1 VSVKGEV
8 KQIIKIKRMRRG
20 EGEVKQIIKKKKG
33 GRGRGREKN
42 MQLKKNEI
50 EEEKNDKKK
59 RSNEPSYST
68 SLSKIRKKPKL
79 TTHMLPTQQKGKNN
93 KSIIKW
99 YRVKLK
105 KPKLTQLTCGLR
117 YKA

>member
-1 VSVKGEV
+1 
-8 KQIIKIKRMRRG
+8 
-20 EGEVKQIIKKKKG
+20 
-33 GRGRGREKN
+33 
-42 MQLKKNEI
+42 
-50 EEEKNDKKK
+50 
-59 RSNEPSYST
+59 
-68 SLSKIRKKPKL
+68 
-79 TTHMLPTQQKGKNN
+79 MLPTQQKGKNN